1 MLRQTLKNFEDST
14 LWLLLADVGEVM
26 GNSRR
31 NDPELKNFWLSVAS
45 EINSEI
51 NGRLFDDSDD
61 DLEDEDD

>member
-1 MLRQTLKNFEDST
+1 MLKQTLKNFEDST
-14 LWLLLADVGEVM
+14 LWLLLADISEVM

-31 NDPELKNFWLSVAS
+31 KDPELKNFWLSVAS
-45 EINSEI
+45 EVNNEI

>member
-1 MLRQTLKNFEDST
+1 MLKQTLKNFEDST
-14 LWLLLADVGEVM
+14 LWLLLADISEVM

-31 NDPELKNFWLSVAS
+31 KDPELKNFWLSVAS
-45 EINSEI
+45 EVNTEI